1 MKLRQIPLLA
11 VIVLLLIVTGCK
23 AEETM
28 GAMTASIAN
37 EPSAAV
43 KPITSDIINEKG
55 AKIGTATFTQLA
67 KGVQIDVS
75 ASGLKPGLHGIHIH
89 ETGKCE
95 IPDFK
100 SAGAHF
106 NPTVKQHGYDSPKG
120 EHAGDLSNLVAGAD
134 GKAQAQFVL
143 TTVTLQKD
151 VPNSLLKSGGTAL
164 IIHEDPDDMHTDPA
178 GNSGNRIGCAIIQ

>member
-1 MKLRQIPLLA
+1 MKLRQITLIA
-11 VIVLLLIVTGCK
+11 VMVLPMIASGCE
-23 AEETM
+23 AQETL
-28 GAMTASIAN
+28 GKISTTSTN
-37 EPSAAV
+37 EPSVAV
-43 KPITSDIINEKG
+43 KPIMSDIINEKG

-106 NPTVKQHGYDSPKG
+106 NPTSKQHGYDNPSG
-120 EHAGDLSNLVAGAD
+120 EHAGDLSNLVAGTD
-134 GKAQAQFVL
+134 GKAQAQFVV
-143 TTVTLQKD
+143 TTVTLQKGET
-151 VPNSLLKSGGTAL
+151 NSLLKNGGTAL
-164 IIHEDPDDMHTDPA
+164 IIHEDPDDMHTDPS